1 MADGYSGLVRI
12 LDEDGV
18 LLAVGSGDLSFDPD
32 SETWTGMLELVPG
45 SGVAGKALVVEIEI
59 DGKRGKAQL
68 TPIDNEGD
76 VAHSRLV
83 GLGPKPF

>member
-12 LDEDGV
+12 LDESGV

-45 SGVAGKALVVEIEI
+45 SGVAGKALVIQIEI
-59 DGKRGKAQL
+59 DGKLGKAQL
-68 TPIDNEGD
+68 TPLDNEGST
-76 VAHSRLV
+76 AHSRLV

>member
-1 MADGYSGLVRI
+1 MADAYQGLVRI
-12 LDEDGV
+12 LDESGV

-45 SGVAGKALVVEIEI
+45 SGVAGKALVIQIEV
-59 DGKRGKAQL
+59 DGKLGKAQL
-68 TPIDNEGD
+68 TPLDNEGST
-76 VAHSRLV
+76 AHSRLV